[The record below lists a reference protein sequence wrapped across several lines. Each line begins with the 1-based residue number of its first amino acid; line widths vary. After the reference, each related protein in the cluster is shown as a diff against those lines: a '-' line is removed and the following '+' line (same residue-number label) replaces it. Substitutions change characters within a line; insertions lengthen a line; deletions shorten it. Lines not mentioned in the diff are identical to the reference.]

1 MLPLFAARAWL
12 MAGCSMWVAAPAL
25 AHHPTGGQMPDSAL
39 AGVLSGLAHPVI
51 DVEHLVFLLAA
62 AVVWGLSRLSPSR
75 LAGVIALFVVASLS
89 GALAHRAGW
98 LVPWMGVGLAASL
111 FGVAWRLLAVRS
123 ESPSLTGHAIW
134 AAFCGAIHGYAYGEA
149 VLGAEATPV
158 LAYLLGLSVIQ
169 IVLMGTA
176 AVAAR
181 RLCNGPR
188 LAQFRVRLRG
198 LALLAAAMGAWV
210 LSVSAFH

>member
-1 MLPLFAARAWL
+1 MLRLSTARAVFT
-12 MAGCSMWVAAPAL
+12 AGLSMWVAAPAL

-62 AVVWGLSRLSPSR
+62 AVVWGLTRLSPYR
-75 LAGVIALFVVASLS
+75 LAGVVALFVVASMS
-89 GALAHRAGW
+89 GALAHRAGL
-98 LVPWMGVGLAASL
+98 LVPLMGVGLAVSL
-111 FGVAWRLLAVRS
+111 FGVAWRLLAARS
-123 ESPSLTGHAIW
+123 ESPSITGHALW
-134 AAFCGAIHGYAYGEA
+134 AGFCGAVHGYAYGEA

-169 IVLMGTA
+169 VALMGVA

-181 RLCNGPR
+181 RLANGPR
-188 LAQFRVRLRG
+188 FAQFRGRLRG
-198 LALLAAAMGAWV
+198 LALLAVATGAWV
-210 LSVSAFH
+210 LSVSAFP

>member
-1 MLPLFAARAWL
+1 MLRLSTARAVFT
-12 MAGCSMWVAAPAL
+12 AGLSMWVAAPAL
-25 AHHPTGGQMPDSAL
+25 AHHPTGGQMPQSAL

-62 AVVWGLSRLSPSR
+62 AVVWGLSRLSPYR
-75 LAGVIALFVVASLS
+75 LAGVVALFVVASLS
-89 GALAHRAGW
+89 GALALHLGVF
-98 LVPWMGVGLAASL
+98 LPWMGVGLAASL

-134 AAFCGAIHGYAYGEA
+134 AAFCGAMHGYAYGEA

-181 RLCNGPR
+181 RLGEQVHLPPLR
-188 LAQFRVRLRG
+188 GRLRG
-198 LALLAAAMGAWV
+198 LALLTAATGAWV